1 MINFTGPMTLTVL
14 ILTTLAVGEEEATLD
29 PTDPGAVA
37 TPQEPKTVG
46 EGLLAGPDV
55 QSDSSAEGRGGK
67 QSDFGMMGSGVQG
80 LLAAK
85 CGSCHGAEKQKGG
98 VRVVPVSS
106 MFQGDQR
113 DWVVIPGQPDQ
124 SSLLQRVMLPA
135 GHDDIMPPKGPPL
148 SAQDIQVLRDWIAG
162 GKDQQRLI
170 ATASMSKG
178 QVDPR
183 TWTAVYLSLDLND
196 AQREAAMKSIAEI
209 QAMRQRV
216 RGGNGPR
223 GRDSK
228 PPQTQSPGMPDADP
242 MGVAEGEADA
252 ATPSRQTAWR
262 DLKAQI
268 EAAQRTLW
276 AALDE
281 AQQHA
286 MRSILA
292 DPAKVEEARRDA
304 RQRMRAKGRQPR
316 S

>member
-1 MINFTGPMTLTVL
+1 MINFTGPMTLALL
-14 ILTTLAVGEEEATLD
+14 ILTSLAGGEEEATLD

-37 TPQEPKTVG
+37 TPQEPEAVG

-55 QSDSSAEGRGGK
+55 QSDSNADGRGGR

-80 LLAAK
+80 LLSSK

-135 GHDDIMPPKGPPL
+135 GHEDIMPPKGPPL
-148 SAQDIQVLRDWIAG
+148 SAQDIEVLRDWIAG

-170 ATASMSKG
+170 ATASRSKG

-196 AQREAAMKSIAEI
+196 TQREAAMKSIAEI
-209 QAMRQRV
+209 QALRQRD
-216 RGGNGPR
+216 RGGSGPR

-228 PPQTQSPGMPDADP
+228 PPQTQDPGMPKADP
-242 MGVAEGEADA
+242 VDAAEGEAEA

-262 DLKAQI
+262 DLKARI
-268 EAAQRTLW
+268 EAAQKTMW

-281 AQQHA
+281 KQQKA

-292 DPAKVEEARRDA
+292 DPAKVENARRAA
-304 RQRMRAKGRQPR
+304 RQRMRGKGRRPR